1 MNTVSAKEVLETIQ
15 SNQDLPLVPIVA
27 AEVVPSDDFGYWL
40 GRVSYLH
47 VGRFTSYNGQL
58 YTDEEDDELIE
69 DIIDNEL
76 LDEENVA
83 DEVLEAKAKQIA
95 EQLFWKKAIL
105 LYVGLP
111 D

>member
-15 SNQDLPLVPIVA
+15 NNPDLPLFPIVS

-40 GRVSYLH
+40 GRVSYIH
-47 VGRFTSYNGQL
+47 VGRYTTYSGQL
-58 YTDEEDDELIE
+58 YTDEECDELVD

-76 LDEENVA
+76 FDEKV
-83 DEVLEAKAKQIA
+83 DDDVLVSRAKSVV
-95 EQLFWKKAIL
+95 EQLFWKHAIL
-105 LYVGLP
+105 LYVGMP